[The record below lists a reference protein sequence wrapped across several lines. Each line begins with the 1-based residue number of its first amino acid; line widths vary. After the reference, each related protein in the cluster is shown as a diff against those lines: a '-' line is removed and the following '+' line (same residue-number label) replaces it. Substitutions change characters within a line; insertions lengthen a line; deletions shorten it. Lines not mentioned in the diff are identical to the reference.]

1 MELPRHLLKPNAKTL
16 RQFAW
21 GWLIFFGALATC
33 KFAIQHHPKPAMWL
47 GITAVIGIVLHLLVP
62 GVFRRVFV
70 VWMVLAYPVGWVVS
84 QIALALMFYCIITP
98 VALIFRMTGRDRLR
112 RIKPANATT
121 YWIKKE
127 MPADVRRYFQQY

>member
-1 MELPRHLLKPNAKTL
+1 MDFPRHLLKPDTKTL

-21 GWLIFFGALATC
+21 GWLIFFGALAIV
-33 KFAIQHHPKPAMWL
+33 KFAVQHRQTPAMWL
-47 GITAVIGIVLHLLVP
+47 GITAIVGIALYLIVP
-62 GVFRRVFV
+62 VVFRWIFV
-70 VWMVLAYPVGWVVS
+70 VWMVLAYPIGWVVS

-112 RIKPANATT
+112 RFKPANVTT

-127 MPADVRRYFQQY
+127 MPTDVRRYFKQY